1 MEESPEWQAQLRM
14 AEEEEQHPRRAPAAL
29 EEQQAQQQQQQAQQQ
44 QLNLVADKAAQQQQ
58 QQLQQQLQQEIAEAE
73 TEPDT
78 VYMIDGRKVKV
89 TRKDGQPFR
98 ATIVEQQDGS
108 PVPLAVPVPAGSYPA
123 QYASPALS
131 SADGSPI
138 TNLHAVDVVSTP
150 QAQVIV
156 HKTASPQ
163 QQQHHQN
170 LCWTKLEDDGAG
182 QEDIKNVLQL
192 QVKQEQRQ
200 LDFANEASTVDVSGG
215 GENLVFNLPPGLEI
229 KQTFYT
235 AGVVDGEQLQSP
247 ERPANEKASS
257 SMDTT
262 HGRVK
267 KLLLSPVEPKN
278 PTDLPK
284 LA

>member
-1 MEESPEWQAQLRM
+1 
-14 AEEEEQHPRRAPAAL
+14 
-29 EEQQAQQQQQQAQQQ
+29 
-44 QLNLVADKAAQQQQ
+44 
-58 QQLQQQLQQEIAEAE
+58 
-73 TEPDT
+73 
-78 VYMIDGRKVKV
+78 MIDGRKVKV

-108 PVPLAVPVPAGSYPA
+108 PVPLAVPVPAGSFPA
-123 QYASPALS
+123 QYASPALI

-138 TNLHAVDVVSTP
+138 TNLRAVDVVSTP

-156 HKTASPQ
+156 YKTASPVQRRSEAGAGSSATAMPITVAYSSVIQSTLQQ

-229 KQTFYT
+229 KQTFYP
-235 AGVVDGEQLQSP
+235 AVDGEQIQSP

-262 HGRVK
+262 HGRVYH
-267 KLLLSPVEPKN
+267 
-278 PTDLPK
+278 
-284 LA
+284 